1 VDSIIN
7 SSAFFVVA
15 KGKPGGAERRFFY
28 LCEYYLNKG
37 DTPYL
42 ITNSEL
48 FNNLPTDNL
57 LDNNIFKMKLDGHK
71 FIAPF
76 KYIFNSLSYI
86 RKNNIKHV
94 HFCVNPSYYSFF
106 MVSILR
112 LMGCTTSVSIV
123 NSIIRTDSD
132 LSPINQFV
140 WKKTIKSVD
149 VIDMLSPSIR
159 TNMYNVFGSAVF
171 HQKKISISLCSFS
184 KRADLIRSEVRSD
197 TNAKSRVYDFIF
209 ASRLIEGKGLDLLLG
224 ALELCDT
231 EGHKFTIAIC
241 GNGPLANKVKGI
253 KLNNIKLIYL
263 DYVKDMQ
270 DVLFLS
276 KVALS
281 LQKYENYPSQFL
293 LEALAA
299 NCNVISTDVGDT
311 RLLLN
316 EEIST
321 LIANDTSSLKNS
333 LIKTGYDSSLKRKA
347 TVNCALEH
355 HSVES
360 FANYMEKLIVGVQR

>member
-7 SSAFFVVA
+7 QSAFFVLA

-28 LCEYYLNKG
+28 LYEYYLDKG
-37 DTPYL
+37 NTPYL

-48 FNNLPTDNL
+48 LNNLSGDKSLNK
-57 LDNNIFKMKLDGHK
+57 NVFKVKLNGHK
-71 FIAPF
+71 FIAPLR
-76 KYIFNSLSYI
+76 YIFNSLSYI
-86 RKNNIKHV
+86 HKNKIKHV
-94 HFCVNPSYYSFF
+94 HFCVNPSFYSFF
-106 MVSILR
+106 MVRILR
-112 LMGCTTSVSIV
+112 LLGCSTSVSIV
-123 NSIIRTDSD
+123 NSIIRSDSD
-132 LSPINQFV
+132 LSSIKQHI

-159 TNMYNVFGSAVF
+159 ANMYNVFGSSVF
-171 HQKKISISLCSFS
+171 QQKKITISSCSFS
-184 KRADLIRSEVRSD
+184 KRADLIRSEIRSD
-197 TNAKSRVYDFIF
+197 TNSRNRVYDFIF
-209 ASRLIEGKGLDLLLG
+209 ASRLIEGKGLELLLE
-224 ALELCDT
+224 ALELCDK
-231 EGHKFTIAIC
+231 EGYNFTVAIC
-241 GNGPLANKVKGI
+241 GNGPLSGKVKGI

-316 EEIST
+316 KEIST
-321 LIANDTSSLKNS
+321 LIENNVSSLKDAM
-333 LIKTGYDSSLKRKA
+333 IKASYDTSLKRKSA
-347 TVNCALEH
+347 VNSALEH

-360 FANYMEKLIVGVQR
+360 FANYIEKIIAEVRA

>member
-1 VDSIIN
+1 MRKQSDLSLVKRFVWRRAIRSVDSIDI
-7 SSAFFVVA
+7 
-15 KGKPGGAERRFFY
+15 
-28 LCEYYLNKG
+28 
-37 DTPYL
+37 
-42 ITNSEL
+42 
-48 FNNLPTDNL
+48 
-57 LDNNIFKMKLDGHK
+57 
-71 FIAPF
+71 
-76 KYIFNSLSYI
+76 
-86 RKNNIKHV
+86 
-94 HFCVNPSYYSFF
+94 
-106 MVSILR
+106 
-112 LMGCTTSVSIV
+112 
-123 NSIIRTDSD
+123 
-132 LSPINQFV
+132 
-140 WKKTIKSVD
+140 
-149 VIDMLSPSIR
+149 LSPSIR
-159 TNMYNVFGSAVF
+159 TNMYNVFGNGIF
-171 HQKKISISLCSFS
+171 HGKQLSISKCSFS

-197 TNAKSRVYDFIF
+197 TNVKSRVYDFIF
-209 ASRLIEGKGLDLLLG
+209 ASRLIESKGLDLLLG
-224 ALELCDT
+224 ALDLCDT

-253 KLNNIKLIYL
+253 KLNNIKFKYL

-333 LIKTGYDSSLKRKA
+333 LIKTSYDSSLKRKA
-347 TVNCALEH
+347 AVNCALEH